1 VFDIDWQGHRQLR
14 TALPGDV
21 VGVFILPPMLAALE
35 DRLHQRSG
43 EDAAEIAR
51 RMELARDEISHWPE
65 FDHVVVNHDLPQAIT
80 SVRAVLQAARL
91 VTTRQIGLA
100 DFVKRL

>member
-1 VFDIDWQGHRQLR
+1 
-14 TALPGDV
+14 
-21 VGVFILPPMLAALE
+21 
-35 DRLHQRSG
+35 
-43 EDAAEIAR
+43 
-51 RMELARDEISHWPE
+51 MELARDEISHWPE

-91 VTTRQIGLA
+91 VTTRQIGLT